1 MYCIGLIYT
10 PKHVNWVHVRL
21 CVYCI
26 YRKAERI
33 ETFFYLL
40 TKKIEGPLIML
51 FGEQKVD
58 QSSELIFLHNEPAGI
73 LSE

>member
-1 MYCIGLIYT
+1 M
-10 PKHVNWVHVRL
+10 
-21 CVYCI
+21 
-26 YRKAERI
+26 
-33 ETFFYLL
+33 
-40 TKKIEGPLIML
+40 EGPLIML